1 MKAGSAGWGLTQ
13 SLAITGLL
21 TWAVRVLTDL
31 ESQMLSVQRVTEVT
45 GLGSTPGTPDKAKI
59 PSIPQEMRGTG
70 EALAALKG
78 SKDFGSL
85 PVTPVNEKAL
95 IASGWP
101 WKGAISFKNVSM
113 RYSPTAA
120 LALKN
125 VNIEM
130 PPGTTLVSECNLF
143 MPINLYTVLVAKF
156 EISLL

>member
-45 GLGSTPGTPDKAKI
+45 GLGSTTGKLKI

-70 EALAALKG
+70 EALTALKG
-78 SKDFGSL
+78 STDFGSL

-143 MPINLYTVLVAKF
+143 MSINFYIVRVAKF